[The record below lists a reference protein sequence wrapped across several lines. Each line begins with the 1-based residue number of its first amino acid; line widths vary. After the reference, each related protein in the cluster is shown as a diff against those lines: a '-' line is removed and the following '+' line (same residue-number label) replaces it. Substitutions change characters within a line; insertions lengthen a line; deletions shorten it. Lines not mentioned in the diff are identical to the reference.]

1 MRTVLTTFRRV
12 PYAGAVFLGLAVVV
26 AALSVEVTALELQPF
41 ARLSFQVVTGALLL
55 TCLSY
60 QWVLFAKRALKDARG
75 MRSHVKMHRWVGVS
89 ATLLFAVHAVRVG
102 HVWMSLLS
110 AVFFLVALT
119 GVLNREVLGYRSN
132 LLYLIWLAL
141 HIGLSA
147 AMVPLIAVHIW
158 VALAYQ

>member
-1 MRTVLTTFRRV
+1 MRIVLTTFRRV
-12 PYAGAVFLGLAVVV
+12 PYAGAVFLGLALVI
-26 AALSVEVTALELQPF
+26 AALSVEVSALELQPF

-60 QWVLFAKRALKDARG
+60 QWVLFAKRVLKDARG
-75 MRSHVKMHRWVGVS
+75 MRSHVKLHRWVGVS
-89 ATLLFAVHAVRVG
+89 ATLLFAVHALRVG
-102 HVWMSLLS
+102 HVWMTLLS

-119 GVLNREVLGYRSN
+119 GFLNREVLGYRSN